1 MSDANSGNGGEV
13 RSGCTGGHAAK
24 IVVLAGVVEV
34 K

>member
-1 MSDANSGNGGEV
+1 MSYEDSGNVGEAG
-13 RSGCTGGHAAK
+13 SGRAGGHAAK